1 MWEKTHVFAFGW
13 IINSNMQS
21 CREIHLW
28 NFENIFVLL
37 DKFFC
42 LFLNENLWLLNF
54 LSVTFLAFGRLY
66 LGILDFKSEQCFWVL
81 DFCIFNLRGPLW
93 FVCLAYT
100 LPSNISYRVLF
111 SFYRTPEDRTKLAV
125 NLHSWKRIYLKIIG
139 LLLLS
144 FWYTTFIFLLLRCI
158 ISLGGEKIFR
168 FLLFELVLRV
178 FFAFIFWCF
187 LKCYPL

>member
-1 MWEKTHVFAFGW
+1 
-13 IINSNMQS
+13 MQS

-54 LSVTFLAFGRLY
+54 LLVTFLAFGRLY

-81 DFCIFNLRGPLW
+81 DFCIFNLPGPLW

-111 SFYRTPEDRTKLAV
+111 SFYRTPEDRTKLAL